1 MEFSHENYTKI
12 DENPSHQ
19 THSVKYQIDWKGVGN
34 IIDMGSITLLLVW
47 FDYNRLIRQ
56 TGDSLGLNA

>member
-1 MEFSHENYTKI
+1 M
-12 DENPSHQ
+12 DENLPHQ
-19 THSVKYQIDWKGVGN
+19 TYSVIYQIDWNGVES

-56 TGDSLGLNA
+56 RGASLGLSA